1 LKNLLIEQQQKPVVE
16 ERQFHHHYCRNKRAR
31 ITRITKKQ
39 IRFPGNLKFVAQL
52 PLAGKVN
59 NCRQALH
66 LWEELSVT
74 RIFVFGRKIRALR
87 VHRL

>member
-1 LKNLLIEQQQKPVVE
+1 LLIVRQQKPVVE
-16 ERQFHHHYCRNKRAR
+16 ERQFHHHHCCNKRAR
-31 ITRITKKQ
+31 ITRITKKNGNK
-39 IRFPGNLKFVAQL
+39 FPGDLEFVVQL
-52 PLAGKVN
+52 ALIGKVN